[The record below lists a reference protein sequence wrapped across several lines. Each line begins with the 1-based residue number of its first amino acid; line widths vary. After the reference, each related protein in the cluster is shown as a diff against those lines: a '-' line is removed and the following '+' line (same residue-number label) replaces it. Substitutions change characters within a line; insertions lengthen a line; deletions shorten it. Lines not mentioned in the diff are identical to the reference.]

1 MFGHRGFGLKGT
13 GVIGLG
19 EVQGPGLQMPFLYF
33 TPAPQVTWVT
43 KDASL
48 SAGDR
53 LFSVATGNRNPGLAW
68 YSENALPLR
77 YGGVH
82 EAGVRKVL

>member
-1 MFGHRGFGLKGT
+1 MFGPRGFGLKGT

-33 TPAPQVTWVT
+33 TPAPQITWVT

-53 LFSVATGNRNPGLAW
+53 YYWESNPGLAW